1 MDLSPIIKAIRDWCK
16 AKFQPKGDYAKIS
29 DIPTKTSQLTNDS
42 GFKTTDANTWK
53 ANTADSEGYV
63 AKGSGQANK
72 VWKTDSNGVPGWRT
86 DANTTYGSATESS
99 NGLMPSSDKA
109 KLNNT
114 NVAYGTCSTAAA
126 TAAKEVTILDNE
138 NWQLKAGSI
147 ITVKYTYTN
156 TAQNPTLNVNGTGAK
171 NILYNTAVVA
181 TSALTFGGY
190 AGRYIR
196 YMYDGTQYV
205 FIGWSL
211 DSNSTYT
218 PASLGGGYGTCST
231 AAATTAKTATLSG
244 YSLVTGGT
252 VSVKFTYAVPASATL
267 NINGKGAKPIYYRG
281 SAIAANIIQ
290 AGDTATFVYNGSQ
303 YHLLA
308 VDKNIAAPVN
318 NLSTTTTG
326 KSLDAKQGKVLN
338 DKISKINTYVG
349 DDGKLHFVNG
359 EGADTVLP
367 FSENNV
373 EFFFPTDTSIFN
385 SDVYINDT
393 VTIPASSY
401 QKIQIE
407 VEDWDRESLPDG
419 FIPIGIAIAD
429 FKCKSNYMCAF
440 DPVLKYY
447 PNENDDSSPIDN
459 YYLKNYEKISRLYLD
474 LEIWNYST
482 SSRKISYEANIKFIG
497 IKL

>member
-138 NWQLKAGSI
+138 NWQLKEGSI
-147 ITVKYTYTN
+147 ITVKFTYTN

-171 NILYNTAVVA
+171 NILYNTAVITTRSLA
-181 TSALTFGGY
+181 YAGY

-205 FIGWSL
+205 FMGHSY
-211 DSNSTYT
+211 DYNNTYK
-218 PASLGGGYGTCST
+218 PESLGGGYGTCST
-231 AAATTAKTATLSG
+231 AAATAAKTATLSG
-244 YSLVTGGT
+244 YYLVTGGT

-267 NINGKGAKPIYYRG
+267 NINGKGAKQIYYRG

-290 AGDTATFVYNGSQ
+290 AGDTATFIYNGSQ

-308 VDKNIAAPVN
+308 VDRNIAAPVN

-326 KSLDAKQGKVLN
+326 KPLDANQGKVLN

-367 FSENNV
+367 FSESKV
-373 EFFFPTDTSIFN
+373 EFFFPTDTDTLKSDIF
-385 SDVYINDT
+385 IAGE
-393 VTIPASSY
+393 VTIPAHSFEIITTYSELWEY
-401 QKIQIE
+401 
-407 VEDWDRESLPDG
+407 ESLPDG
-419 FIPIGIAIAD
+419 FIPIGIGTVITSCD
-429 FKCKSNYMCAF
+429 NNYACEFRPYIMYF
-440 DPVLKYY
+440 
-447 PNENDDSSPIDN
+447 PNENDKSGLIDN
-459 YYLKNYEKISRLYLD
+459 YYLENFEKVSSMH
-474 LEIWNYST
+474 LETYIYNP
-482 SSRKISYEANIKFIG
+482 SSSNRKISYSVSIRLIG
-497 IKL
+497 IKR